1 MKPEHKALYDNL
13 TRLQKGV
20 CLGVL
25 EGNAYAKAY
34 FDAGGIAKDNDIA
47 NQIVSRMMSS
57 DVNVRAFMSAMESEA
72 ITSAV
77 MTRRQALERLSFIAG
92 TSVSDIVEF
101 STIELGGDDGKTH
114 SQSIWALKDGVMQT
128 PEALASIAEL
138 SAGKDG
144 FKFKM
149 HSSTAAIKE
158 LSSMLG
164 WDSAKR
170 VEITGKNGGAL
181 EVSDMSEREIARR
194 IAFALAKGVQDDEQ
208 NAE

>member
-1 MKPEHKALYDNL
+1 MKPEHKVLYDKL

-57 DVNVRAFMSAMESEA
+57 DVNVKNFMSAMEDEA
-72 ITSAV
+72 VTSAV
-77 MTRRQALERLSFIAG
+77 MTRRQALERLSIIAG
-92 TSVSDIVEF
+92 TSASDLVDF
-101 STIELGGDDGKTH
+101 STIEFEVADGGRKK
-114 SQSIWALKDGVMQT
+114 QSIWSLKDGVEQT
-128 PEALASIAEL
+128 PEAMAAIAEL
-138 SAGKDG
+138 SAGKGG

-158 LSSMLG
+158 LANMLG
-164 WDSAKR
+164 WDSAKK
-170 VEITGKNGGAL
+170 VEITGKDGGAI
-181 EVSDMSEREIARR
+181 ETTDMTEREIARR
-194 IAFALAKGVQDDEQ
+194 IAFALAKGVQDSEQ
-208 NAE
+208 NIE